1 MNEGCHSTSTL
12 ATARAPT
19 IATQPIIIL
28 FDGVC
33 NLCSGMVRFVIARD
47 PHARCRFAALQ
58 SEAARAACAKVGY
71 ELPAFDTPSTI
82 VVIEGGR
89 ALERSDAALAI
100 ARRMSFPW
108 PMFGVF
114 RVLPRGLRDA
124 LYRFVA
130 RNRYRWF
137 GRAEGRA
144 SRAVSRL
151 TIESIEVPGD
161 DGRTQKKRSAPA
173 NRS

>member
-71 ELPAFDTPSTI
+71 ELPAFNTPSTI

-100 ARRMSFPW
+100 ARRMSSPW

-137 GRAEGRA
+137 GRAEACMVPRA
-144 SRAVSRL
+144 EFQERFL
-151 TIESIEVPGD
+151 D
-161 DGRTQKKRSAPA
+161 
-173 NRS
+173 